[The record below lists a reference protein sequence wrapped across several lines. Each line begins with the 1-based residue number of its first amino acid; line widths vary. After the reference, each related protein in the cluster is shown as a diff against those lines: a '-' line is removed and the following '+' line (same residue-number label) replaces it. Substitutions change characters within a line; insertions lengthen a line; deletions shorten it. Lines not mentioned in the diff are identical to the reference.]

1 MFFEV
6 RNKVARYFL
15 SIQYDAFWLKDSG
28 TNTVEIL
35 DIFCRYPANLENHET
50 QGDNGY
56 GVLGFAAGGSAD
68 IGN

>member
-1 MFFEV
+1 MG
-6 RNKVARYFL
+6 
-15 SIQYDAFWLKDSG
+15 IQYDAFWLKDSG
-28 TNTVEIL
+28 TNMVEIL